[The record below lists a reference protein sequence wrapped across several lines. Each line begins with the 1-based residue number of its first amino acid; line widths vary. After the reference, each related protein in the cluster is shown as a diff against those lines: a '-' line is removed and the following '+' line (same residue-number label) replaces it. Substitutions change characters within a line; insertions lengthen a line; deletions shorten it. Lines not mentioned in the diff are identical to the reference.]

1 MSWKTDKSAIKAVL
15 TNLGYTEIANDEDNE
30 TNPFAPH
37 QHKYFKLKK
46 VGYEGLGLTSNAG
59 AFGHIVLLECYYINN
74 DDNSLESNIDLF
86 TSVVQGIVALAG
98 FHGEIN
104 TEIEDIN
111 EHQVKGIFNF
121 NYGFETC

>member
-1 MSWKTDKSAIKAVL
+1 MSWVLDKETIRTVL
-15 TNLGYTEIANDEDNE
+15 TNLGYTEIAVDEDVE
-30 TNPFAPH
+30 EDPHAPH

-59 AFGHIVLLECYYINN
+59 AFGHLVLLECYYINN
-74 DDNSLESNIDLF
+74 NDNSLDANTDLF
-86 TSVVQGIVALAG
+86 SLVVQGIIALAG

-104 TEIEDIN
+104 AEIEDIN

-121 NYGFETC
+121 NFGFEAC